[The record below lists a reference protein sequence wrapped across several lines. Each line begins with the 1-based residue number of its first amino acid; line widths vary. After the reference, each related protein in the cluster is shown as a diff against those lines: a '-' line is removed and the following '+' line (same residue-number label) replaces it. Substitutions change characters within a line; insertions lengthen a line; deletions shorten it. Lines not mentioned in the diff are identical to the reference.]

1 MGQRRKKM
9 GLTVSNKENSKT
21 SIKCNESFTVRL
33 SLTAPP
39 DIVSNPTDIVLILD
53 RSGLWRVI

>member
-1 MGQRRKKM
+1 M
-9 GLTVSNKENSKT
+9 GLTVSNKEISKT

>member
-1 MGQRRKKM
+1 M
-9 GLTVSNKENSKT
+9 GLTVSNKEISKT

-33 SLTAPP
+33 SLTATP

-53 RSGLWRVI
+53 RSGLWRLI